1 MACVRLYQKLKISAA
16 PPLHGEV
23 SNLQEN
29 NGSKGDNTNGSK
41 ADNTNGTMAG
51 SHNGTKAN
59 HPNGTKANIIQL
71 LYSQECSVQPLAHL
85 VLAPCFE

>member
-1 MACVRLYQKLKISAA
+1 MACVRLDQKLKIWAA

-29 NGSKGDNTNGSK
+29 NGSK